1 MSSGFAHFLQR
12 AEGMLCQLHFAK
24 ALTPTLCD
32 DGFFSP
38 LFFIQ
43 KHGRRKRSTLRAK
56 ILLMGAKS
64 QFRRT
69 KEKTTGMR
77 SFSLYCIENSDEGGV
92 LSKTTR

>member
-43 KHGRRKRSTLRAK
+43 KRGKKKKYIAGEKSAYGCKIAIPAHKRENDRNA
-56 ILLMGAKS
+56 AV
-64 QFRRT
+64 
-69 KEKTTGMR
+69 
-77 SFSLYCIENSDEGGV
+77 FS
-92 LSKTTR
+92 

>member
-38 LFFIQ
+38 LFLYKSMGEEKEVHCGRKICLWVQNRNSGAQ
-43 KHGRRKRSTLRAK
+43 KRKRLECGRFLMIF
-56 ILLMGAKS
+56 ILL
-64 QFRRT
+64 F
-69 KEKTTGMR
+69 
-77 SFSLYCIENSDEGGV
+77 
-92 LSKTTR
+92 

>member
-38 LFFIQ
+38 LFLY
-43 KHGRRKRSTLRAK
+43 KSMGEEKEVHCGRKICLWVQNRNSGARKRKRPECGRF
-56 ILLMGAKS
+56 LMV
-64 QFRRT
+64 F
-69 KEKTTGMR
+69 
-77 SFSLYCIENSDEGGV
+77 FV
-92 LSKTTR
+92 VF